1 MIASFFERTNR
12 SRRLKTSRLRAR
24 RGAPEGTCQA
34 IEWSGRTWGEAIEGT
49 ASLLTELAGR
59 EGESTAVLCRS
70 NAEVAEAHRL
80 LSHGLP
86 KLRVQGGANLRVAD
100 LRHVA
105 VWLEHLR
112 EAAAQSDAALSE
124 DLRREI
130 FNKTVQAGGV
140 PEYSRPTSNVTL
152 DDLWELCCREQS
164 FPHLSSLVKFVD
176 ELRTDELVRLL
187 GTVDEASTAVV
198 STLHKVK
205 GLEFDNV
212 VILPSMIQF
221 GGAGRDRPGPDLLG
235 DAAEEARL
243 LYVGMTR
250 AKKRLTYFRG
260 ERERSWGRKDPVPYQ
275 GLRTDG
281 QVMVGSMKGEVSL
294 GWPMQR
300 NAFNPSPDE
309 CQRYIESEVAVGDPI
324 VLGGRGGG
332 AFKSLMHQGS
342 SGKLTQVGFLANE
355 CGVGGPNASLKVSA
369 VLRFR
374 PDSIDETLADCV
386 RDRGWGYV
394 VLVSGRLR

>member
-1 MIASFFERTNR
+1 M
-12 SRRLKTSRLRAR
+12 
-24 RGAPEGTCQA
+24 
-34 IEWSGRTWGEAIEGT
+34 
-49 ASLLTELAGR
+49 
-59 EGESTAVLCRS
+59 LCRS

-80 LSHGLP
+80 LSQGLP
-86 KLRVQGGANLRVAD
+86 NLRMQGGSDLRVAE

-105 VWLEHLR
+105 IWLDHLR
-112 EAAAQSDAALSE
+112 EAAAKGDAILSE

-130 FNKTVQAGGV
+130 FTRTVEAVGV
-140 PEYSRPTSNVTL
+140 PEFSRPATSDVAL
-152 DDLWELCCREQS
+152 DVLWELCCRERS
-164 FPHLSSLVKFVD
+164 FPHLSSLVQFVD
-176 ELRTDELVRLL
+176 ALRTDELVRLS
-187 GTVDEASTAVV
+187 GAVDEASTAVV

-205 GLEFDNV
+205 GLEFDSV
-212 VILPSMIQF
+212 VILPSAIQF
-221 GGAGRDRPGPDLLG
+221 GVAGRNLLGSDLLG

-394 VLVSGRLR
+394 VLVSGRIR

>member
-1 MIASFFERTNR
+1 M
-12 SRRLKTSRLRAR
+12 
-24 RGAPEGTCQA
+24 
-34 IEWSGRTWGEAIEGT
+34 
-49 ASLLTELAGR
+49 
-59 EGESTAVLCRS
+59 
-70 NAEVAEAHRL
+70 
-80 LSHGLP
+80 
-86 KLRVQGGANLRVAD
+86 QGGANLRVAD

-105 VWLEHLR
+105 IWLDHLR
-112 EAAAQSDAALSE
+112 EAAAKGDAALSE

-130 FNKTVQAGGV
+130 FNRTVQAGGV
-140 PEYSRPTSNVTL
+140 PEYSRPATSDVTL
-152 DDLWELCCREQS
+152 DDLWELCCRERS
-164 FPHLSSLVKFVD
+164 FPHLSSLVQFVD

-221 GGAGRDRPGPDLLG
+221 GVAGWDRLGPDLQG

-250 AKKRLTYFRG
+250 AKRNLTYYRG
-260 ERERSWGRKDPVPYQ
+260 DRERSWGRKDPVPYD

-281 QVMVGSMKGEVSL
+281 QMLIGSMEDVSL
-294 GWPMQR
+294 GWAMQR
-300 NAFNPSPDE
+300 SAFNPTPDE
-309 CQRYIESEVAVGDPI
+309 CQRYIETEVAIGDPI

-332 AFKSLMHQGS
+332 AFKSFMHRGS
-342 SGKLTQVGFLANE
+342 SGQLTQVGFLAKQHV
-355 CGVGGPNASLKVSA
+355 VGGPNASLKVSA